1 MSTLTQI
8 TANRRNA
15 RHGTGP
21 KTASGKARSR
31 HNARRSGV
39 SQAFDVQAA
48 DVIALAQ
55 EVFPQVSFRFAQSGP
70 NETQA
75 AALRLAAAELRI
87 GRIRARM
94 GDVDARINAL
104 LGRAERLENP
114 YLRGLKR
121 LFDEIGVT
129 ANSDPTVVAAL
140 TSLIKY
146 SGSPALLDP
155 VTQALRDY
163 AHLKRYRR
171 EAEAQRRQALAA
183 LPAITAAELAGNCP
197 ATKRV

>member
-15 RHGTGP
+15 RHSTGP
-21 KTASGKARSR
+21 KTPSGKARSR
-31 HNARRSGV
+31 SNARRAGV
-39 SQAFDVQAA
+39 SQPFDVQAA

-87 GRIRARM
+87 AKIRARM

-114 YLRGLKR
+114 DLRGLKR
-121 LFDEIGVT
+121 LFDEIGVS

-163 AHLKRYRR
+163 TRLKRYRR
-171 EAEAQRRQALAA
+171 EAEAQRRLALAA
-183 LPAITAAELAGNCP
+183 LPAIAGAEVAGARP
-197 ATKRV
+197 ARG